1 MRRLIRN
8 YSGTNGDFWKA
19 LKIAI
24 EPKVQCKPHDLRE
37 LKVVPEYFTSY
48 IPKVVADKH
57 LKIEKEEA
65 KLHARQEE
73 ERRSQRVSP
82 IPPQER
88 PNLHAHGQ
96 ASDIVE
102 NIPVRSTKISDAI
115 NQMFYRFLSSSD
127 SLQGDECLN
136 DVQITAISLDA
147 KLQSCK
153 MNIHIDAE
161 GEQKSQLLSIL
172 LRNER
177 SSERSHR

>member
-73 ERRSQRVSP
+73 EVFLVSNHAIREDPKGCLQSRLKKDPICMPMVRRP
-82 IPPQER
+82 I
-88 PNLHAHGQ
+88 LW
-96 ASDIVE
+96 
-102 NIPVRSTKISDAI
+102 KISQYALQRSPMLSI
-115 NQMFYRFLSSSD
+115 KCFTGFFLARIRCKGMNASMMYKLQRSRWMPSSSR
-127 SLQGDECLN
+127 
-136 DVQITAISLDA
+136 A
-147 KLQSCK
+147 K
-153 MNIHIDAE
+153 
-161 GEQKSQLLSIL
+161 
-172 LRNER
+172 
-177 SSERSHR
+177 